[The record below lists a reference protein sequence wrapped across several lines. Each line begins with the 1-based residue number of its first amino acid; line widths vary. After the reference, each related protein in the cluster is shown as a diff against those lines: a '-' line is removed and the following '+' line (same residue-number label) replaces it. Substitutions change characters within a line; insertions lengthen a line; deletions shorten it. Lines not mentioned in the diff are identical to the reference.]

1 MAQRSKKDFIIETA
15 LPLFIEHGYKATSID
30 LVVKTCGV
38 SKPTVYNHFPDKAA
52 LMLAVMQSWTENNQ
66 PEIKSIRDIKAL
78 KRVIKSKWLKYET
91 VCMYA
96 LVIGEGRRFVDAKIL
111 FWRSF
116 DDRWRQAL
124 LKASQQEEMPA
135 DTDVHLYM
143 EHYLFENLKQL

>member
-1 MAQRSKKDFIIETA
+1 
-15 LPLFIEHGYKATSID
+15 
-30 LVVKTCGV
+30 
-38 SKPTVYNHFPDKAA
+38 
-52 LMLAVMQSWTENNQ
+52 MLAVMQSWTENNQ